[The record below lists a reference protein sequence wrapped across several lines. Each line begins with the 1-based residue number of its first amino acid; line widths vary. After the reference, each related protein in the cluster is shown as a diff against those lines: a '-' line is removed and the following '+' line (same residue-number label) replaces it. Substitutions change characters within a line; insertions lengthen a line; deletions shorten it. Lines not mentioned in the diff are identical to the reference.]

1 MMTTWQQASRWQ
13 TIAAAGSV
21 FVFILLPH
29 SWALIDPLQ
38 DSDPVVVEVTI
49 RGREFLPS
57 TVVIPVNH
65 AVPLSFANHD
75 AELHA
80 FAPLTLLDDVPLH
93 IDGNGA
99 AQFGEHGLVRI
110 LIPSGGRAELRFTP
124 QHAGLY
130 DYRCDLPGHQ
140 MRAYI
145 RVGEYGPP

>member
-1 MMTTWQQASRWQ
+1 MVMTSPRASRWQ
-13 TIAAAGSV
+13 TLAAASSG
-21 FVFILLPH
+21 FIFMLLPH
-29 SWALIDPLQ
+29 AWALIDPVQ
-38 DSDPVVVEVTI
+38 DSDPVIVEVTI

-65 AVPLSFANHD
+65 AVLLSFANHD

-80 FAPLTLLDDVPLH
+80 FAPSALLDDVPLH

-110 LIPSGGRAELRFTP
+110 LIPSEGRAELRFTP
-124 QHAGLY
+124 QQAGLY

-140 MRAYI
+140 MRAHI
-145 RVGEYGPP
+145 RVKE